1 MVYDQDFCN
10 WYVRGCFS
18 RSKLPTTNLSML
30 PIQMRV
36 ICLLVMFLLMV
47 TGTTH
52 AAELPNIVIIYADD
66 LGYGDLSC

>member
-1 MVYDQDFCN
+1 
-10 WYVRGCFS
+10 
-18 RSKLPTTNLSML
+18 ML